1 MAHWGWYWKVKLKHR
16 PKTLCSNDRSIDS
29 FALFKG
35 EGRRSFEVPV
45 FQLKAVLKE
54 DHYQMTY
61 GKKNK
66 PSYKIYFEKQPCNY
80 GGYRYFFRCPLCQG
94 RMRKLY
100 FAYGAISCRKCLN
113 LSYYS
118 QRIRP
123 TVRLRMTAGRIEKD
137 VEKRGGDLELDERPP
152 RMHKKTFQK
161 LKAKAKYYSAR
172 SGQELYKEARSW
184 YGPKM
189 EEWLE
194 GCFEYE
200 WEMDIAEYQQK
211 YSSKAHS
218 APR

>member
-1 MAHWGWYWKVKLKHR
+1 MTHWGWYWKVKLKHS

-35 EGRRSFEVPV
+35 GERRFFEVPAY
-45 FQLKAVLKE
+45 QLKAYLKD
-54 DHYQMTY
+54 DHYRVTY

-66 PSYKIYFEKQPCNY
+66 PSYKIYFEKQLCNY
-80 GGYRYFFRCPLCQG
+80 GGYRYFFRCPLCQS

-123 TVRLRMTAGRIEKD
+123 VVRLRMTARA
-137 VEKRGGDLELDERPP
+137 VEDYIKERGGDIELDEKPP
-152 RMHKKTFQK
+152 RMHEKTFQR
-161 LKAKAKYYSAR
+161 LKAKAKYFDAR
-172 SGQELYKEARSW
+172 SNQENYKETRLW
-184 YGPKM
+184 YGPKV

-200 WEMDIAEYQQK
+200 WEMDIAEYK
-211 YSSKAHS
+211 ENYMKKSS
-218 APR
+218 